1 MRKIFRQNPRSAS
14 KISSAPRDQPLYRGP
29 LGGIGVFTDRS
40 ISRMEALGPERV
52 VEVSVVVL
60 VVLVVVQPT
69 SVNKPAQARHMI
81 AFFI

>member
-1 MRKIFRQNPRSAS
+1 M
-14 KISSAPRDQPLYRGP
+14 
-29 LGGIGVFTDRS
+29 FTDRS

-69 SVNKPAQARHMI
+69 SVNKPAQARQMI
-81 AFFI
+81 AFFITTVLSEPHRRSILFW